1 MSNNNLVT
9 PESDGN
15 LKSNSYPALR
25 FDIEEYRKYLQDN
38 ELTEAQ
44 QDELLLSMWQIMVAF
59 VDLGFGIHP
68 VQQAMDKG
76 AKPIRPDPVAV
87 LSCKDSFLKVSSTS
101 PVTEAVTRSGAER
114 KES

>member
-1 MSNNNLVT
+1 MNKNNPVH
-9 PESDGN
+9 PDRG
-15 LKSNSYPALR
+15 KSLPNGSYPALR

-44 QDELLLSMWQIMVAF
+44 QDDLRLSMWQIMVAF

-76 AKPIRPDPVAV
+76 AKPSKVDPLAM

-101 PVTEAVTRSGAER
+101 PATEAHLQPDAER